1 MADCIWSMIFFMT
14 LSFLIWVE
22 QDPCHNAVLG
32 GLWSIKNRWAP
43 YNFFRLFCTSRT
55 CTPKS
60 EKAPFKWN
68 VGSKNIF
75 QSQTRQGPHSFKNS
89 NTFEVVFLSREIRK
103 NIYICPL
110 LIQTKYDRSGNK
122 TTCYNFQP
130 SFVDKLYPF
139 TATSSVCI
147 RLADFLEISNNKSE
161 WLFFSLIFS
170 LAILSAAIIKVAS
183 LFTDDLLEYWVSILV
198 TSFTRWSAT
207 SFALL
212 TSDCALNV

>member
-1 MADCIWSMIFFMT
+1 MADCIRSMIFFMT
-14 LSFLIWVE
+14 LSFLIWVK

-89 NTFEVVFLSREIRK
+89 NTFKVVFYPGKLEKISIFAPYWYKQNMMEAKIK
-103 NIYICPL
+103 
-110 LIQTKYDRSGNK
+110 
-122 TTCYNFQP
+122 QP
-130 SFVDKLYPF
+130 V
-139 TATSSVCI
+139 T
-147 RLADFLEISNNKSE
+147 ISN
-161 WLFFSLIFS
+161 LH
-170 LAILSAAIIKVAS
+170 LSI
-183 LFTDDLLEYWVSILV
+183 
-198 TSFTRWSAT
+198 SFTHLLPHQANVSDLPIFLKYLIINLND
-207 SFALL
+207 SFL
-212 TSDCALNV
+212 V